1 MEIFIIHFTTLPT
14 LIFFTIWIILGSLL
28 LCSILV
34 GLDMDLGLDID
45 ASTTI
50 VPDFMI
56 SKGVTK
62 IPLSLSLFI
71 VFSFGLMLSSLLQSI
86 IIPSVGLDLFQGEL
100 TIFENFLGVVLFF
113 PIFISSLYLSSPILT
128 FLGKHIQNPENTAPI
143 DFIGME
149 CKITTGIVS
158 ANFGEA
164 LVTDENKK
172 YIIHVKSDDNLVRDD
187 IAVII
192 ADKDDNG
199 DYTIKK
205 L

>member
-1 MEIFIIHFTTLPT
+1 MELFINHFTTLPS
-14 LIFFTIWIILGSLL
+14 LIFFTVWVILGSLL

-34 GLDMDLGLDID
+34 GLDMDLGLDLE

-50 VPDFMI
+50 VPDFMVA
-56 SKGVTK
+56 KGVTK

-71 VFSFGLMLSSLLQSI
+71 VFSFGLMLSSLLQTI
-86 IIPSVGLDLFQGEL
+86 VIPAVGLNLFQGDL
-100 TIFENFLGVVLFF
+100 TIFEYVLGIVLFF
-113 PIFISSLYLSSPILT
+113 PIFIASLYVSSPILT
-128 FLGKHIQNPENTAPI
+128 FLGKHIQNPEDITPI

-158 ANFGEA
+158 EKFGEA
-164 LVTDENKK
+164 IVTDGNNT
-172 YIIHVKSDDNLVRDD
+172 YIIHVKSDDKLVRDD

-192 ADKDDNG
+192 VDKDDNG